1 VSSPHSAPGQAAGY
15 QYQSEQALIALI
27 QRRQPRL
34 TLFIERLDDF
44 HIEADAS
51 ALEIVQVKHHIGGG
65 GDLTDT
71 SADLWRTINAWI
83 TTLDR
88 LEVDEIPSFL
98 LLTTSTAAPGSIAAL
113 LRQDDGRNPEFALE
127 RLLTTATADD
137 GAQTTRPWRERFVA
151 LQPDR
156 RAALIS
162 AITVADQQPQ
172 LADIDLELK
181 REFAPTVR
189 EEHLDSFIERLKG
202 WWIGRV
208 ARMLTGQLEAVAIED
223 VWQFIQ
229 GLRDGFS
236 LDNLPFEYEVPD
248 PTDEQGANYAAS
260 TFTSQLRIVDV
271 TEERVAIAIR
281 DYHRA
286 YANTSRWS
294 REGLLLPGE
303 LGSYEM
309 RIVDEW
315 QRHFERMRQDI
326 GDEATEVAMRHAGRS
341 LWTLLDSD
349 IHMPLLR
356 PRLEEPVIS
365 RGTLHSLADEER
377 VGWHPEFRERLRE
390 LLAEATA

>member
-1 VSSPHSAPGQAAGY
+1 M
-15 QYQSEQALIALI
+15 LALI

-44 HIEADAS
+44 HFEADET

-65 GDLTDT
+65 SDLTDT
-71 SADLWRTINAWI
+71 SVDLWRTINAWI
-83 TTLDR
+83 SVLES

-113 LRQDDGRNPEFALE
+113 LRQDDDRSPELAHE
-127 RLLTTATADD
+127 RLLTTARAD
-137 GAQTTRPWRERFVA
+137 GAGTTRAWRERFAA
-151 LQPDR
+151 LPHDR
-156 RAALIS
+156 REALIA

-172 LADIDLELK
+172 LADLDTQLK
-181 REFAPTVR
+181 QEFALAVR
-189 EEHLDSFIERLKG
+189 SEHLDAFVERLKG
-202 WWIGRV
+202 WWIGVV
-208 ARMLTGQLEAVAIED
+208 ARMLTGQLQAVAFED
-223 VWQFIQ
+223 LQHEIQ
-229 GLRDGFS
+229 ELRDGFS
-236 LDNLPFEYEVPD
+236 LDNLPFEYEVPH
-248 PTDEQGANYAAS
+248 PTDEEGAIYAAS

-271 TEERVAIAIR
+271 VEERIAIAIR

-286 YANTSRWS
+286 YTNTSRWS

-303 LGSYEM
+303 LGKYEV

-326 GDEATEVAMRHAGRS
+326 GDEATELEMREAGRS
-341 LWTLLDSD
+341 LWSSLDND
-349 IHMPLLR
+349 IPMPLLR

-377 VGWHPEFRERLRE
+377 VGWHPEFRERLLE
-390 LLAEATA
+390 LLAEASA